1 MNDLKLLV
9 AAIALYSAY
18 LPVAH
23 SEALQT
29 AVVPV
34 TVDNFSRAET
44 DRYFDLT
51 VKRGGFAAFSHW
63 RNLIPVD
70 RPTVIR
76 PNRDTLYSTA
86 VFDMNAGPVTV
97 TLPDAGGRFM
107 SLVMI
112 DEDHHVIG
120 VHYGAGE
127 YRLNKADVATRY
139 VMFGVR
145 TLINP
150 ADPQDLTKI
159 AALQDAIV
167 ARQDGGPG
175 QFQIPNWDEAS
186 RATIRKSLLAL
197 GSTLADSRGM
207 FGKREEVDPVRHL
220 IGSAMAW
227 GGNPEKDA
235 YYQVVTPQHN
245 DGQTP
250 YRLDVSNVPAGAFW
264 SISVYN
270 AQGQFQKNAQEA
282 YALSNLTARK
292 GEDGKVSVQFGD
304 CTAAVV
310 NCLPIMP
317 GWNYMVR
324 FYQPAKAV
332 LDGTWKLPEA
342 QPAS

>member
-1 MNDLKLLV
+1 MTALKPLA
-9 AAIALYSAY
+9 AAIALYAAC

-23 SEALQT
+23 AQASAEMPVA
-29 AVVPV
+29 V
-34 TVDNFSRAET
+34 TVDNFIRAET
-44 DRYFDLT
+44 DRYFGLT
-51 VKRGGFAAFSHW
+51 VQRGGFGTFSHW
-63 RNLIPVD
+63 RDLIPVD

-86 VFDMNAGPVTV
+86 IFDMNAGPVSV
-97 TLPDAGGRFM
+97 TLPDAGKRFM

-112 DEDHHVIG
+112 DEDHQVIG

-127 YRLNKADVATRY
+127 YRLNPADVSTRY

-150 ADPQDLTKI
+150 ADPQDLKRI

-167 ARQDGGPG
+167 VRQENGPG
-175 QFQIPNWDEAS
+175 QFQVPTWDEAS
-186 RATIRKSLLAL
+186 RAQIRQTLFAL
-197 GSTLADSRGM
+197 GSTLSDSRGM
-207 FGKREEVDPVRHL
+207 FGKRGEVDPVRHL

-235 YYQVVTPQHN
+235 YYQVVTPAHN
-245 DGQTP
+245 DGATV
-250 YRLDVSNVPAGAFW
+250 YRLDVPPVPAGAFW
-264 SISVYN
+264 SVSVYD
-270 AQGQFQKNAQEA
+270 AQGHFHKNPQEA
-282 YALSNLTARK
+282 YALNNLNAQK
-292 GEDGKVSVQFGD
+292 GDDGSVSVRFGG
-304 CTAAVV
+304 CTATVA

-332 LDGTWKLPEA
+332 LDGTWKLPDA

>member
-1 MNDLKLLV
+1 MNELKALV
-9 AAIALYSAY
+9 AAIALYGAY

-23 SEALQT
+23 SDALQT
-29 AVVPV
+29 AAVPV
-34 TVDNFSRAET
+34 TVDNFVRAET
-44 DRYFDLT
+44 DRYFGLT
-51 VKRGGFAAFSHW
+51 AKRGGFGTFSHW

-86 VFDMNAGPVTV
+86 VFDMDAGPVSV
-97 TLPDAGGRFM
+97 TLPDAGERFM

-112 DEDHHVIG
+112 DEDHQVIG

-127 YRLNKADVATRY
+127 YRLKRADVSTRY

-175 QFQIPNWDEAS
+175 QFQVPNWDEAS
-186 RATIRKSLLAL
+186 RAQIRKTLLAL
-197 GSTLADSRGM
+197 GSTLEDSRGM
-207 FGKREEVDPVRHL
+207 FGKREDVDPVRHL

-235 YYQVVTPQHN
+235 YYQVVTPQLN
-245 DGQTP
+245 DGKTP
-250 YRLDVSNVPAGAFW
+250 YQLDVSNVPAGAFW

-270 AQGQFQKNAQEA
+270 AQGQFQKNPQEA
-282 YALSNLTARK
+282 YALNNLTARK
-292 GEDGKVSVQFGD
+292 GEDGKVSVRFGG
-304 CTAAVV
+304 CEATVA

-332 LDGTWKLPEA
+332 LDGSWKLPEA
-342 QPAS
+342 HPAS